1 MEKTQKTKQSSL
13 SNVRLNNG
21 GPVRFLL
28 YLIVIYCKV
37 LLYLKYISW
46 FLAHSL
52 FEITFQVTFYL
63 ISPKDNEQI

>member
-1 MEKTQKTKQSSL
+1 MEKIQQTKQSSL
-13 SNVRLNNG
+13 SNERLNSG
-21 GPVRFLL
+21 GPVTFIL
-28 YLIVIYCKV
+28 YLIVIYFKV

-46 FLAHSL
+46 FLAYSL